1 MHWQAATFKH
11 RVERTADVR
20 LIFSRDKKYIHPLTR
35 EALDGHWCLIC
46 QLVPGFVSL
55 FISLTAMR

>member
-1 MHWQAATFKH
+1 MHWQAATFKR

-46 QLVPGFVSL
+46 RLVPGFVSL